1 VSNRLIVESKN
12 DQYFFQAIIKYLN
25 FEIEVD
31 YINISEED
39 YRCLDGSDHQKIKN
53 LLNDLKAEIQK
64 NDIQKVGII
73 LDIDNNSV
81 TDKILLIN
89 ECIKNVFLTDVQLS
103 GIKDFI
109 SIPIDDENSIDFA
122 CYFTNIDGK
131 GELETVLKTIKS
143 QKSIHADCL
152 ESWRN
157 CLQEHDEIIS
167 DKDLNKF
174 WISNYL
180 RFDTCSKEDRK
191 KAGKKCGLQ
200 YVMENKTHIWNFEHS
215 SLQELKDF
223 LRLFI
228 DRNLTTTF

>member
-1 VSNRLIVESKN
+1 
-12 DQYFFQAIIKYLN
+12 
-25 FEIEVD
+25 
-31 YINISEED
+31 
-39 YRCLDGSDHQKIKN
+39 
-53 LLNDLKAEIQK
+53 
-64 NDIQKVGII
+64 
-73 LDIDNNSV
+73 
-81 TDKILLIN
+81 
-89 ECIKNVFLTDVQLS
+89 
-103 GIKDFI
+103 
-109 SIPIDDENSIDFA
+109 
-122 CYFTNIDGK
+122 
-131 GELETVLKTIKS
+131 
-143 QKSIHADCL
+143 
-152 ESWRN
+152 
-157 CLQEHDEIIS
+157 LQEHDEIIS